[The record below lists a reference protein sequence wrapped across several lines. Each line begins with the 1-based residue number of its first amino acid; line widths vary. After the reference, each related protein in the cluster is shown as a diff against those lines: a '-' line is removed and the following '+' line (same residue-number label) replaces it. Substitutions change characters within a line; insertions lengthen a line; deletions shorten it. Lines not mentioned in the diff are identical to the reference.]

1 MTYIYDI
8 MLNLNEDLIEFFEW
22 EDSDNISY
30 IKRIPMYKISS
41 FMIDDII
48 TKQIKISKGFLNDIK
63 GKTLLNNQDDLE
75 YLVLFSD
82 TKIVLGVL
90 FDESGKIVA
99 LSRLMVDEEEEIL
112 DFTNRLKEE
121 TIDYEIIGIKNNSD
135 NYYTRNEKMII
146 KTLEKE
152 ITELYQNNRVDKLNY
167 FYYEYFNKISN
178 NKEKVYKELLESI
191 NNNFNEK
198 HLMLYE
204 VMKLS
209 YFNK

>member
-22 EDSDNISY
+22 EDSDSISY